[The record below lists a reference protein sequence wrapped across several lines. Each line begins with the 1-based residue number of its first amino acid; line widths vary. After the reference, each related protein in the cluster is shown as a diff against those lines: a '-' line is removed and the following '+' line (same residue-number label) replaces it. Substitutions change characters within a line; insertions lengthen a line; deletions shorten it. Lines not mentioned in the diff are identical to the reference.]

1 MAETITRQYR
11 EPFVEAAG
19 LAVTEEGKRLLRQAI
34 PTATYTGSQFV
45 APQAALEQQA
55 RTAASSLGA
64 LLPQQPGESAEAFQA
79 RQQTYN
85 QAVEAGTAGL
95 IGADAYKQFMSPYQ
109 QEVIDTSL
117 AAMERE
123 QAKGIASLRQ
133 RAAQA
138 GAFGGGR
145 EAAALGEYQAT
156 ADIARAA
163 QEAQLRQQGFQQAQQ
178 QALAQLQAQQGLGTY
193 QSQLG
198 SQQRQVAQAELAAD
212 QEAAREAA
220 FADYTRLGLIGPQL
234 SSVIGGFPAAT
245 QVQSTPPPSA
255 TQQILGLGIGA
266 AGLAGAIRR
275 I

>member
-1 MAETITRQYR
+1 MAETITRQLR
-11 EPFVEAAG
+11 EPFVETAG
-19 LAVTEEGKRLLRQAI
+19 LGITEEGLRLLNQAI
-34 PTATYTGSQFV
+34 PTAAYTGSQFV
-45 APQAALEQQA
+45 APQSALEQQA
-55 RTAASSLGA
+55 QTAA
-64 LLPQQPGESAEAFQA
+64 
-79 RQQTYN
+79 
-85 QAVEAGTAGL
+85 AGL
-95 IGADAYKQFMSPYQ
+95 DTLVGPDAYKQFMSPYQ

-117 AAMERE
+117 AAMDRE
-123 QAKGIASLRQ
+123 QQKGIASLRQ
-133 RAAQA
+133 RAAQS

-145 EAAALGEYQAT
+145 EAASLGEYQAT

-163 QEAQLRQQGFQQAQQ
+163 EEARLRQAGFQQAQQ
-178 QALAQLQAQQGLGTY
+178 QALNQLQAQQGLGTF

-198 SQQRQVAQAELAAD
+198 AQQRQIAQAELAAD

-255 TQQILGLGIGA
+255 TQQLLGLGIGA
-266 AGLAGAIRR
+266 AGLAGALRR

>member
-1 MAETITRQYR
+1 MAETITRQLR
-11 EPFVEAAG
+11 EPFVETAG
-19 LAVTEEGKRLLRQAI
+19 LGVTEEGLRLLGQAI

-45 APQAALEQQA
+45 APQSALEQQA
-55 RTAASSLGA
+55 QQAA
-64 LLPQQPGESAEAFQA
+64 
-79 RQQTYN
+79 
-85 QAVEAGTAGL
+85 AGL
-95 IGADAYKQFMSPYQ
+95 GTLVGPTAYQQFMSPYQ

-145 EAAALGEYQAT
+145 EAASLGEYQAT

-163 QEAQLRQQGFQQAQQ
+163 EEARLRQAGFQQAQQ

-198 SQQRQVAQAELAAD
+198 TQQRQIAQAELAAD

-266 AGLAGAIRR
+266 AGLAGALRR